1 MAIAPARPADEMP
14 LVRAVNVLKS
24 FSGNQ
29 VLKGIDMDVHR
40 GEVVCLL
47 GPSGSGK
54 TTFLRC
60 INQLETIDGGR
71 IWVDGDLMGYED
83 RAGTLYRLNNK
94 RIAAQ
99 RREIG
104 MCFQRFNLF
113 PHKTVLE
120 NVMEAPI
127 QVKGENKAEVEK
139 RALDLLAKVGLA
151 DKPSAYPGQLSG
163 GQQQRVAIA
172 RALCMQPKLMLFDEP
187 TSALDPELVGEVL
200 TTMRELAETG
210 MTMIVVTHEMAF
222 ARDVADRVVF
232 FDSGVIVE
240 SGPPDQ
246 VILNPQHERTRVF
259 LRAVR

>member
-1 MAIAPARPADEMP
+1 
-14 LVRAVNVLKS
+14 
-24 FSGNQ
+24 

-71 IWVDGDLMGYED
+71 IWVDGDLMGYDD
-83 RAGTLYRLNNK
+83 RGGTLYRLNDK

-127 QVKGENKAEVEK
+127 QVKGENKAEVERGDGPAGQG
-139 RALDLLAKVGLA
+139 RAGRQAVGLSRPA
-151 DKPSAYPGQLSG
+151 LRRSAAARRHRARPGHPE
-163 GQQQRVAIA
+163 
-172 RALCMQPKLMLFDEP
+172 PKLMLFDEP
-187 TSALDPELVGEVL
+187 TSALDPELDQRGA
-200 TTMRELAETG
+200 RGHGRRLARKP
-210 MTMIVVTHEMAF
+210 A
-222 ARDVADRVVF
+222 
-232 FDSGVIVE
+232 
-240 SGPPDQ
+240 
-246 VILNPQHERTRVF
+246 
-259 LRAVR
+259 